1 MSAAPVSAAGCSSH
15 LQSNILLT
23 LEQSWTRAFIAQES
37 TTAALHHKGSK
48 DSSQCVF
55 PTLLYII
62 KPSAE
67 PRLTPQVSSSVL
79 SREAG
84 ERHLNSLKLKREMSW
99 WTGDCGF
106 VLTQELLGQSATSQ
120 MRSGFM
126 NCASPAINSFQGDK
140 DTSKGL
146 FLVWVRNIYSFQW
159 DALTNFLLDL
169 ECIYFVFLR
178 AILEQVQTQK
188 SKWHYIFSSMLKFH
202 LKSKW
207 KELTDSDGVK

>member
-1 MSAAPVSAAGCSSH
+1 MSAAPVSAAGCSTH

-37 TTAALHHKGSK
+37 TTAALHHEGSK

-146 FLVWVRNIYSFQW
+146 FYFWFELEIYLLFSVRRTDKFSFRFRVH
-159 DALTNFLLDL
+159 LFCFFFT
-169 ECIYFVFLR
+169 CYFR
-178 AILEQVQTQK
+178 ASANPK
-188 SKWHYIFSSMLKFH
+188 K
-202 LKSKW
+202 
-207 KELTDSDGVK
+207 